1 MRAIVLFAHGSRDPL
16 WRQPLEAVAQRM
28 REQQPRTQVET
39 AYLELGEPGL
49 PVTVARLVASG
60 IRHITVLPMFFGM
73 GKHAREDLP
82 ALLDALGREHPSVAF
97 VALPAVGEHPAVIEV
112 LASLP
117 FR

>member
-1 MRAIVLFAHGSRDPL
+1 M
-16 WRQPLEAVAQRM
+16 
-28 REQQPRTQVET
+28 
-39 AYLELGEPGL
+39 
-49 PVTVARLVASG
+49 TVARLVSGG